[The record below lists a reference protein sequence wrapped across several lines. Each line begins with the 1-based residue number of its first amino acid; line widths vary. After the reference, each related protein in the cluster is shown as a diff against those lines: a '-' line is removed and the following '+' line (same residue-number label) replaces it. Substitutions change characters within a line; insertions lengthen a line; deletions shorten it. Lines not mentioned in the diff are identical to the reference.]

1 MSLKE
6 RVDGLLSAAVER
18 GDVPGV
24 VAVVVDRE
32 GVVYEGAFGK
42 RNLATGEP
50 MTLDTVCWIASMT
63 KAITGACTMQMVEQG
78 KLDLDA
84 PADQWV
90 PMLKE
95 AQVLEGW
102 DDEGKPKLRP
112 PVRPITLRQLLTH
125 TAGFS
130 YEFWSADIL
139 RYQQVMGVPGV
150 ASGKIA
156 ALTTPLL
163 FDPGERWEYG
173 INIDFAGLAVEAVS
187 GKKLGQYMQD
197 HLLGPLGMNDTAF
210 NIRPDM
216 RARLAVV
223 HARGED
229 GSLAPIAF
237 EIPQDPEFEM
247 GGGGLY
253 GTAGDYARFVRMVLN
268 RGELDGLRVLSA
280 ETVAL
285 MCQNAIGNLRVTPM
299 KSVMPQF
306 SNDAE
311 FFPGLPKGWG
321 LTWQINLEPAPT
333 GRPAGSLQ
341 WAGLANSYFWIDL
354 DHGIG
359 GIYLTQIVP
368 FADTKSLPL
377 FEAFETT
384 VYQSMH
390 PSLGSV

>member
-1 MSLKE
+1 MVLKE
-6 RVDGLLSAAVER
+6 RIDGLLGAAVER

-24 VAVVVDRE
+24 VAVVVNRE
-32 GVVYEGAFGK
+32 GVLYEGAFGK
-42 RNLATGEP
+42 RNLTTGAP
-50 MTLDTVCWIASMT
+50 MTIDTVCWIASMT

-84 PADQWV
+84 PAEQWV

-112 PVRPITLRQLLTH
+112 PTRPITLRQLLTH
-125 TAGFS
+125 MAGFS
-130 YEFWSADIL
+130 YEFWNADIL
-139 RYQQVMGVPGV
+139 RYQEVMGVPNI

-156 ALTTPLL
+156 ALKTPLL

-173 INIDFAGLAVEAVS
+173 ISIDFAGLAVEAVS
-187 GKKLGQYMQD
+187 GKKLSAYMQD

-210 NIRPDM
+210 KIRPDM
-216 RARLAVV
+216 RARLATI

-229 GSLAPIAF
+229 GALTPIEF
-237 EIPQDPEFEM
+237 ELPQDPEFDL

-268 RGELDGLRVLSA
+268 RGELDGVRVLDA
-280 ETVAL
+280 ETVDL
-285 MCQNAIGNLRVTPM
+285 MCQNAIGDLRVTPM
-299 KSVMPQF
+299 KTVMPQF

-321 LTWQINLEPAPT
+321 VTWQVNLEPAPT
-333 GRPAGSLQ
+333 GRSAGSLQ
-341 WAGLANSYFWIDL
+341 WAGIANSYFWIDPVR
-354 DHGIG
+354 GIG
-359 GIYLTQIVP
+359 GVYMTQILP

-377 FEAFETT
+377 FEAFETE
-384 VYQSMH
+384 VYRALS
-390 PSLGSV
+390 

>member
-1 MSLKE
+1 MVLKE
-6 RVDGLLSAAVER
+6 RMDGLLGAAVER

-24 VAVVVDRE
+24 VAVVVDRK
-32 GVVYEGAFGK
+32 GVLYEGAFGK
-42 RNLATGEP
+42 RNLTTGEP
-50 MTLDTVCWIASMT
+50 MTIDTVCWIASMT
-63 KAITGACTMQMVEQG
+63 KAITGACTMQLVEQG

-84 PADQWV
+84 PAEQWI

-112 PVRPITLRQLLTH
+112 PTRPITLRQLLTH

-130 YEFWSADIL
+130 YEFWNADIL
-139 RYQQVMGVPGV
+139 RYQQVMGVPNI

-156 ALTTPLL
+156 ALKTPLL

-173 INIDFAGLAVEAVS
+173 ISIDFAGLAVEAVS
-187 GKKLGQYMQD
+187 GKKLSAYMQD
-197 HLLGPLGMNDTAF
+197 HLLSPLGMNDTAF
-210 NIRPDM
+210 KIRPDM
-216 RARLAVV
+216 RARLATI

-229 GSLAPIAF
+229 GALAPIEF
-237 EIPQDPEFEM
+237 ELPQDPEFDL

-268 RGELDGLRVLSA
+268 RGELDGVRVLDA
-280 ETVAL
+280 ETVDL
-285 MCQNAIGNLRVTPM
+285 MCQNAIGDLRVTPM
-299 KSVMPQF
+299 KTVMPQF

-321 LTWQINLEPAPT
+321 VTWQVNLEPAPT
-333 GRPAGSLQ
+333 GRSAGSLQ
-341 WAGLANSYFWIDL
+341 WAGIANSYFWIDPVR
-354 DHGIG
+354 GIG
-359 GIYLTQIVP
+359 GVYMTQILP

-377 FEAFETT
+377 FEAFETE
-384 VYQSMH
+384 VYRA
-390 PSLGSV
+390 LG

>member
-42 RNLATGEP
+42 RNLVTGEP

-63 KAITGACTMQMVEQG
+63 KSITGACTMQMVEQG

-84 PADQWV
+84 PASRWV
-90 PMLKE
+90 PMLADAK
-95 AQVLEGW
+95 VLEGW
-102 DDEGKPKLRP
+102 DAEGKPKLRP
-112 PVRPITLRQLLTH
+112 PTRPITLRQLLTH

-139 RYQQVMGVPGV
+139 RYQEVMGVPGI
-150 ASGKIA
+150 ASGKLA

-187 GKKLGQYMQD
+187 GKRLSQYMQE

-210 NIRPDM
+210 KIRPDM
-216 RARLAVV
+216 RARLATV

-229 GSLAPIAF
+229 GTLTPMAF
-237 EIPQDPEFEM
+237 ELPQDPEFDL

-253 GTAGDYARFVRMVLN
+253 GTAGDYARFIRMVLN
-268 RGELDGLRVLSA
+268 RGELDGARVLNA
-280 ETVAL
+280 ETVDL
-285 MCQNAIGNLRVTPM
+285 MCQNAIGDLRVTMM

-321 LTWQINLEPAPT
+321 LTWQVNLEPAPT
-333 GRPAGSLQ
+333 GRSAGSLQ

-354 DHGIG
+354 QRGLG
-359 GIYLTQIVP
+359 GVYLTQITP

-377 FEAFETT
+377 FEAFETA
-384 VYQSMH
+384 VYQSM
-390 PSLGSV
+390 

>member
-6 RVDGLLSAAVER
+6 RVDGLLSAAIEQ

-42 RNLATGEP
+42 RNLVTGEP
-50 MTLDTVCWIASMT
+50 MTADTVCWIASMT

-84 PADQWV
+84 PASQWV
-90 PMLKE
+90 PLLAE

-102 DDEGKPKLRP
+102 DEEGKPKLRP
-112 PVRPITLRQLLTH
+112 PARPITLRQLLTH

-130 YEFWSADIL
+130 YEFWNADVL
-139 RYQQVMGVPGV
+139 RYMEVMGVPTV

-156 ALTTPLL
+156 SLATPLF

-173 INIDFAGLAVEAVS
+173 ISIDFAGLAVEAVS
-187 GKKLGQYMQD
+187 GKRLSQYMQE

-210 NIRPDM
+210 KIRPDM
-216 RARLAVV
+216 RARLATI

-229 GSLAPIAF
+229 GTLTPMEF
-237 EIPQDPEFEM
+237 ELPQEPEFDL

-253 GTAGDYARFVRMVLN
+253 GTAGDYARFMRMVLN
-268 RGELDGLRVLSA
+268 RGELDGVRVLNA
-280 ETVAL
+280 ETVDL
-285 MCQNAIGNLRVTPM
+285 MCQNAIGDLRVTVM

-354 DHGIG
+354 QHGIG
-359 GIYLTQIVP
+359 GVYLTQITP
-368 FADTKSLPL
+368 FADVKSLPL
-377 FEAFETT
+377 FEAFETA
-384 VYQSMH
+384 VYQSM
-390 PSLGSV
+390 

>member
-1 MSLKE
+1 
-6 RVDGLLSAAVER
+6 VDDLLGAAIER

-32 GVVYEGAFGK
+32 GTLYEGAFGK
-42 RNLATGEP
+42 RNLTTGEP

-95 AQVLEGW
+95 AKVLEGW
-102 DDEGKPKLRP
+102 DDEGRPKLRP
-112 PVRPITLRQLLTH
+112 PTRSITLHQLLTH

-130 YEFWSADIL
+130 YEFWSADVL
-139 RYQQVMGVPGV
+139 RYQEVMGVPNV

-173 INIDFAGLAVEAVS
+173 ISIDFAGLAVEAVS
-187 GKKLGQYMQD
+187 GRKLSQYMQD

-210 NIRPDM
+210 KIRPDM
-216 RARLAVV
+216 RARLATV

-229 GSLAPIAF
+229 GALAPMEF
-237 EIPQDPEFEM
+237 ELPQDAEFDL

-253 GTAGDYARFVRMVLN
+253 STVRDYARFVRMVLN
-268 RGELDGLRVLSA
+268 RGELDGVRVLDA
-280 ETVAL
+280 ETVDL
-285 MCQNAIGNLRVTPM
+285 MCQNAIGDLRVMPM
-299 KSVMPQF
+299 KSVMPRF

-321 LTWQINLEPAPT
+321 LTWQINLQPAPT
-333 GRPAGSLQ
+333 GRSAGGLQ
-341 WAGLANSYFWIDL
+341 WAGIANSYFWIDPVR
-354 DHGIG
+354 GIG
-359 GIYLTQIVP
+359 GVYMTQILP

-377 FEAFETT
+377 FEAFETE
-384 VYQSMH
+384 VYRA
-390 PSLGSV
+390 LG

>member
-1 MSLKE
+1 MVLKE
-6 RVDGLLSAAVER
+6 RIDGLLGAAVER

-32 GVVYEGAFGK
+32 GVLYEGAFGK
-42 RNLATGEP
+42 RNLTTGEP
-50 MTLDTVCWIASMT
+50 MTPDTVCWIASMT
-63 KAITGACTMQMVEQG
+63 KSITGACTMQLVEQG

-84 PADQWV
+84 PAEQWV

-112 PVRPITLRQLLTH
+112 PTRPITLRQLLTH

-130 YEFWSADIL
+130 YEFWNADIL
-139 RYQQVMGVPGV
+139 RYQEVMGVPNI
-150 ASGKIA
+150 ATGKIA
-156 ALTTPLL
+156 ALKTPLL

-173 INIDFAGLAVEAVS
+173 ISIDFAGLAVEAVS
-187 GKKLGQYMQD
+187 GKKLSAYMQE

-210 NIRPDM
+210 KIRPDM
-216 RARLAVV
+216 RARLATI

-229 GSLAPIAF
+229 GALTPIEF
-237 EIPQDPEFEM
+237 ELPQDPEFDL

-268 RGELDGLRVLSA
+268 RGELDGVRVLDA
-280 ETVAL
+280 ETVDL
-285 MCQNAIGNLRVTPM
+285 MCQNVIGDLRVTPM
-299 KSVMPQF
+299 KTVMPQF

-321 LTWQINLEPAPT
+321 LTWQVNLEPAPT
-333 GRPAGSLQ
+333 GRSAGSLQ
-341 WAGLANSYFWIDL
+341 WAGIANSYFWIDPVR
-354 DHGIG
+354 GIG
-359 GIYLTQIVP
+359 GVYLTQILP

-377 FEAFETT
+377 FEAFETE
-384 VYQSMH
+384 VYRA
-390 PSLGSV
+390 LG

>member
-1 MSLKE
+1 MVLKE
-6 RVDGLLSAAVER
+6 RIDGLLGAAVER

-24 VAVVVDRE
+24 VAVVVDRK
-32 GVVYEGAFGK
+32 GVLYEGAFGK
-42 RNLATGEP
+42 RNLTTGEP
-50 MTLDTVCWIASMT
+50 MTPDTVCWIASMT
-63 KAITGACTMQMVEQG
+63 KAITGACTMQLVEQG

-84 PADQWV
+84 PAEQWV

-102 DDEGKPKLRP
+102 DAEGKPKLRP
-112 PVRPITLRQLLTH
+112 PTRPITLRQLLTH

-130 YEFWSADIL
+130 YEFWNADIL
-139 RYQQVMGVPGV
+139 RYQEVMGVPNI

-156 ALTTPLL
+156 ALKTPLL

-173 INIDFAGLAVEAVS
+173 ISIDFAGLAVEAVS
-187 GKKLGQYMQD
+187 GKKLSAYMQD

-210 NIRPDM
+210 KIRPDM
-216 RARLAVV
+216 RARLATI

-229 GSLAPIAF
+229 GALTPIEF
-237 EIPQDPEFEM
+237 ELPQDPEFDL

-268 RGELDGLRVLSA
+268 RGELDGVRVLDA
-280 ETVAL
+280 ETVDL
-285 MCQNAIGNLRVTPM
+285 MCQNAIGDLRVTPM
-299 KSVMPQF
+299 KTVMPQF

-321 LTWQINLEPAPT
+321 LTWQVNLEPAPT
-333 GRPAGSLQ
+333 GRSAGSLQ
-341 WAGLANSYFWIDL
+341 WAGIANSYFWIDPVR
-354 DHGIG
+354 GIG
-359 GIYLTQIVP
+359 GVYLTQILP

-377 FEAFETT
+377 FEAFETE
-384 VYQSMH
+384 VYRA
-390 PSLGSV
+390 LG

>member
-1 MSLKE
+1 MVLKE
-6 RVDGLLSAAVER
+6 RIDGLLGAAVER

-24 VAVVVDRE
+24 VAVVVDRK
-32 GVVYEGAFGK
+32 GVLYEGAFGK
-42 RNLATGEP
+42 RNLTTGEP
-50 MTLDTVCWIASMT
+50 MTPDTVCWIASMT

-84 PADQWV
+84 PAEQWV

-112 PVRPITLRQLLTH
+112 PTRPITLRQLLTH

-130 YEFWSADIL
+130 YEFWNADIL
-139 RYQQVMGVPGV
+139 RYQEVMGVPNI

-156 ALTTPLL
+156 ALKTPLL

-173 INIDFAGLAVEAVS
+173 ISIDFAGLAVEAVS
-187 GKKLGQYMQD
+187 GKKLSAYMQD

-210 NIRPDM
+210 KIRPDM
-216 RARLAVV
+216 RARLATI

-229 GSLAPIAF
+229 GALAPMEF
-237 EIPQDPEFEM
+237 ELPQDPEFDL

-268 RGELDGLRVLSA
+268 RGELDGVRVLDA
-280 ETVAL
+280 ETVDL
-285 MCQNAIGNLRVTPM
+285 MCQNAIGDLRVTPM
-299 KSVMPQF
+299 KTVMPQF

-321 LTWQINLEPAPT
+321 VTWQVNLEPAPT
-333 GRPAGSLQ
+333 GRSAGSLQ
-341 WAGLANSYFWIDL
+341 WAGIANSYFWIDPVR
-354 DHGIG
+354 GIG
-359 GIYLTQIVP
+359 GVYLTQILP

-377 FEAFETT
+377 FEAFETE
-384 VYQSMH
+384 VYRA
-390 PSLGSV
+390 LG

>member
-1 MSLKE
+1 MVLKE
-6 RVDGLLSAAVER
+6 RIDGLLGAAVER

-24 VAVVVDRE
+24 VAVVVNRE
-32 GVVYEGAFGK
+32 GVLYEGAFGK
-42 RNLATGEP
+42 RNLTTGAP
-50 MTLDTVCWIASMT
+50 MTIDTVCWIASMT

-84 PADQWV
+84 PAEQWV

-112 PVRPITLRQLLTH
+112 PTRPITLRQLLTH
-125 TAGFS
+125 MAGFS
-130 YEFWSADIL
+130 YEFWNADIL
-139 RYQQVMGVPGV
+139 RYQEVMGVPNI

-156 ALTTPLL
+156 ALKTPLL

-173 INIDFAGLAVEAVS
+173 ISIDFAGLAVEAVS
-187 GKKLGQYMQD
+187 GKKLSAYMQD
-197 HLLGPLGMNDTAF
+197 HLLSPLGMNDTAF
-210 NIRPDM
+210 KIRPDM
-216 RARLAVV
+216 RARLATI

-229 GSLAPIAF
+229 GALAPMEF
-237 EIPQDPEFEM
+237 ELPQDPEFDL

-268 RGELDGLRVLSA
+268 RGELDGVRVLDA
-280 ETVAL
+280 ETVDL
-285 MCQNAIGNLRVTPM
+285 MCQNAIGDLRVTPM
-299 KSVMPQF
+299 KTVMPQF

-321 LTWQINLEPAPT
+321 VTWQVNLEPAPT
-333 GRPAGSLQ
+333 GRSAGSLQ
-341 WAGLANSYFWIDL
+341 WAGIANSYFWIDPVR
-354 DHGIG
+354 GIG
-359 GIYLTQIVP
+359 GVYMTQILP

-377 FEAFETT
+377 FEAFETE
-384 VYQSMH
+384 VYRALS
-390 PSLGSV
+390 

>member
-6 RVDGLLSAAVER
+6 RVDGLLNAAVER

-24 VAVVVDRE
+24 VAVVVNRE
-32 GVVYEGAFGK
+32 GVLYEGAFGK
-42 RNLATGEP
+42 RNLTTGEP
-50 MTLDTVCWIASMT
+50 MTADTVCWIASMT

-78 KLDLDA
+78 KLDLDT
-84 PADQWV
+84 PADRWV

-102 DDEGKPKLRP
+102 SADGQPQLRP

-125 TAGFS
+125 TSGFS
-130 YEFWSADIL
+130 YEFWNADIL
-139 RYQQVMGVPGV
+139 RYQQVMGGPGV

-156 ALTTPLL
+156 SLSTPLL

-173 INIDFAGLAVEAVS
+173 IGIDFAGLAVEAVS
-187 GKKLGQYMQD
+187 GRRLSQYMQE

-210 NIRPDM
+210 RIRPDM
-216 RARLAVV
+216 RARLATV
-223 HARGED
+223 HARDEHGALTPMD
-229 GSLAPIAF
+229 F
-237 EIPQDPEFEM
+237 ELPQDAEFDL

-268 RGELDGLRVLSA
+268 RGELDGVRVLNA
-280 ETVAL
+280 ETVDL
-285 MCQNAIGNLRVTPM
+285 MCQNAIGDLRVTPM
-299 KSVMPQF
+299 KSVIPQF

-354 DHGIG
+354 EHGIG
-359 GIYLTQIVP
+359 GVYLTQITP
-368 FADTKSLPL
+368 FADVKSLPL
-377 FEAFETT
+377 FEAFEAA
-384 VYQSMH
+384 VYQSM
-390 PSLGSV
+390 V

>member
-1 MSLKE
+1 MVLKE
-6 RVDGLLSAAVER
+6 RMDGLLGAAVER

-24 VAVVVDRE
+24 VAVVVDRK
-32 GVVYEGAFGK
+32 GVLYEGAFGK
-42 RNLATGEP
+42 RNLTTGEP
-50 MTLDTVCWIASMT
+50 MTPDTVCWIASMT

-84 PADQWV
+84 PAEQWA

-112 PVRPITLRQLLTH
+112 PTRPITLRQLLTH

-130 YEFWSADIL
+130 YEFWNADIL
-139 RYQQVMGVPGV
+139 RYQEVMGVPNI
-150 ASGKIA
+150 ATGKIA
-156 ALTTPLL
+156 ALKTPLL

-173 INIDFAGLAVEAVS
+173 ISIDFAGLAVEAVS
-187 GKKLGQYMQD
+187 GKKLSAYMQD
-197 HLLGPLGMNDTAF
+197 HLLSPLGMNDTAF
-210 NIRPDM
+210 KIRPDM
-216 RARLAVV
+216 RARLATI

-229 GSLAPIAF
+229 GALAPIEF
-237 EIPQDPEFEM
+237 ELPQDPEFDL

-268 RGELDGLRVLSA
+268 RGELDGVRVLDA
-280 ETVAL
+280 ETVDL
-285 MCQNAIGNLRVTPM
+285 MCQNAIGDLRVTPM
-299 KSVMPQF
+299 KTVMPQF

-321 LTWQINLEPAPT
+321 VTWQVNLEPAPT
-333 GRPAGSLQ
+333 GRSAGSLQ
-341 WAGLANSYFWIDL
+341 WAGIANSYFWIDPVR
-354 DHGIG
+354 GIG
-359 GIYLTQIVP
+359 GVYMTQILP

-377 FEAFETT
+377 FEAFETE
-384 VYQSMH
+384 VYRA
-390 PSLGSV
+390 LG

>member
-1 MSLKE
+1 MVLKE
-6 RVDGLLSAAVER
+6 RIDGLLGAAVER

-24 VAVVVDRE
+24 VAVVVDRK
-32 GVVYEGAFGK
+32 GVLYEGAFGK
-42 RNLATGEP
+42 RNLTTGEP
-50 MTLDTVCWIASMT
+50 MTPDTVCWIASMT
-63 KAITGACTMQMVEQG
+63 KAITGACTMQLVEQG

-84 PADQWV
+84 PAEQWV

-112 PVRPITLRQLLTH
+112 PTRPITLRQLLTH

-130 YEFWSADIL
+130 YEFWNADIL
-139 RYQQVMGVPGV
+139 RYQEVMGVPNI

-156 ALTTPLL
+156 ALKTPLL

-173 INIDFAGLAVEAVS
+173 ISIDFAGLAVEAVS
-187 GKKLGQYMQD
+187 GKKLSAYMQD
-197 HLLGPLGMNDTAF
+197 HLLSPLGMNDTAF
-210 NIRPDM
+210 KIRPDM
-216 RARLAVV
+216 RARLATI

-229 GSLAPIAF
+229 GALAPIEF
-237 EIPQDPEFEM
+237 ELPQDPEFDL

-268 RGELDGLRVLSA
+268 RGELDGVRVLDA
-280 ETVAL
+280 ETVDL
-285 MCQNAIGNLRVTPM
+285 MCQNAIGDLRVTPM
-299 KSVMPQF
+299 KTVMPQF

-321 LTWQINLEPAPT
+321 VTWQVNLEPAPT
-333 GRPAGSLQ
+333 GRSAGSLQ
-341 WAGLANSYFWIDL
+341 WAGIANSYFWIDPVR
-354 DHGIG
+354 GIG
-359 GIYLTQIVP
+359 GVYMTQILP

-377 FEAFETT
+377 FEAFETE
-384 VYQSMH
+384 VYRTLS
-390 PSLGSV
+390 

>member
-1 MSLKE
+1 MVLKE
-6 RVDGLLSAAVER
+6 RIDGLLGAAVER

-24 VAVVVDRE
+24 VAVVVDRK
-32 GVVYEGAFGK
+32 GVLYEGAFGK
-42 RNLATGEP
+42 RNLTTGAP
-50 MTLDTVCWIASMT
+50 MTPDTVCWIASMT
-63 KAITGACTMQMVEQG
+63 KAITGACTMQLVEQG

-84 PADQWV
+84 PAEQWV

-112 PVRPITLRQLLTH
+112 PTRPITLRQLLTH

-130 YEFWSADIL
+130 YEFWNADIL
-139 RYQQVMGVPGV
+139 RYQEVMGMPNI

-156 ALTTPLL
+156 ALKTPLL

-173 INIDFAGLAVEAVS
+173 ISIDFAGLAVEAVS
-187 GKKLGQYMQD
+187 GKKLSAYMQD
-197 HLLGPLGMNDTAF
+197 HLLSPLGMNDTAF
-210 NIRPDM
+210 KIRSDM
-216 RARLAVV
+216 RARLATI

-229 GSLAPIAF
+229 GALAPIEF
-237 EIPQDPEFEM
+237 ELPQDPEFDL

-268 RGELDGLRVLSA
+268 RGELDGVRVLDA
-280 ETVAL
+280 ETVDL
-285 MCQNAIGNLRVTPM
+285 MCQNAIGDLRVTPM
-299 KSVMPQF
+299 KTVMPQF

-321 LTWQINLEPAPT
+321 VTWQVNLEPAPT
-333 GRPAGSLQ
+333 GRSAGSLQ
-341 WAGLANSYFWIDL
+341 WAGIANSYFWIDPVR
-354 DHGIG
+354 GIG
-359 GIYLTQIVP
+359 GVYMTQILP

-377 FEAFETT
+377 FEAFETE
-384 VYQSMH
+384 VYRA
-390 PSLGSV
+390 LG

>member
-42 RNLATGEP
+42 RNLVTGEP

-63 KAITGACTMQMVEQG
+63 KSITGACTMQMVEQG

-84 PADQWV
+84 PASQWV
-90 PMLKE
+90 PMLADAK
-95 AQVLEGW
+95 VLEGW

-112 PVRPITLRQLLTH
+112 PTRPITLRQLLTH

-139 RYQQVMGVPGV
+139 RYQEVMGVPGI
-150 ASGKIA
+150 ASGKLA

-187 GKKLGQYMQD
+187 GKRLSQYMQE

-210 NIRPDM
+210 KIRPDM
-216 RARLAVV
+216 RARLATV

-229 GSLAPIAF
+229 GTLTPMAF
-237 EIPQDPEFEM
+237 ELPQDPEFDL

-253 GTAGDYARFVRMVLN
+253 GTAGDYARFIRMVLN
-268 RGELDGLRVLSA
+268 RGELDGVRVLNA
-280 ETVAL
+280 ETVDL
-285 MCQNAIGNLRVTPM
+285 MCQNAIGDLRVTMM

-321 LTWQINLEPAPT
+321 LTWQVNLEPAPT
-333 GRPAGSLQ
+333 GRSAGSLQ

-354 DHGIG
+354 ERGIG
-359 GIYLTQIVP
+359 GVYLTQITP
-368 FADTKSLPL
+368 FADMKSLPL
-377 FEAFETT
+377 FEAFETA
-384 VYQSMH
+384 VYQSM
-390 PSLGSV
+390 

>member
-1 MSLKE
+1 MVLKE
-6 RVDGLLSAAVER
+6 RMDGLLGAAVER

-24 VAVVVDRE
+24 VAVVVDRK
-32 GVVYEGAFGK
+32 GVLYEGAFGK
-42 RNLATGEP
+42 RNLTTGEP
-50 MTLDTVCWIASMT
+50 MTPDTVCWIASMT
-63 KAITGACTMQMVEQG
+63 KAITGACTMQLVEQG

-84 PADQWV
+84 PAEQWV

-112 PVRPITLRQLLTH
+112 PTRPITLRQLLTH

-130 YEFWSADIL
+130 YEFWNADIL
-139 RYQQVMGVPGV
+139 RYQEVMGVPNI

-156 ALTTPLL
+156 ALKTPLL

-173 INIDFAGLAVEAVS
+173 ISIDFAGLAVEAVS
-187 GKKLGQYMQD
+187 GKKLSAYMQD
-197 HLLGPLGMNDTAF
+197 HLLSPLGMNDTAF
-210 NIRPDM
+210 KIRPDM
-216 RARLAVV
+216 RARLATI

-229 GSLAPIAF
+229 GALAPIEF
-237 EIPQDPEFEM
+237 ELPQDPEFDL

-268 RGELDGLRVLSA
+268 RGELDGVRVLDA
-280 ETVAL
+280 ETVDL
-285 MCQNAIGNLRVTPM
+285 MCQNAIGDLRVTPM
-299 KSVMPQF
+299 KTVMPQF

-321 LTWQINLEPAPT
+321 VTWQVNLEPAPT
-333 GRPAGSLQ
+333 GRSAGSLQ
-341 WAGLANSYFWIDL
+341 WAGIANSYFWIDPVR
-354 DHGIG
+354 GIG
-359 GIYLTQIVP
+359 GVYMTQILP

-377 FEAFETT
+377 FEAFETE
-384 VYQSMH
+384 VYRA
-390 PSLGSV
+390 LG

>member
-1 MSLKE
+1 MVLKE
-6 RVDGLLSAAVER
+6 RMDGLLGAAVER

-24 VAVVVDRE
+24 VAVVVDRK
-32 GVVYEGAFGK
+32 GVLYEGAFGK
-42 RNLATGEP
+42 RNLTTGEP
-50 MTLDTVCWIASMT
+50 MTPDTVCWIASMT
-63 KAITGACTMQMVEQG
+63 KAITGACTMQLVEQG

-84 PADQWV
+84 PAEQWV

-112 PVRPITLRQLLTH
+112 PTRPITLRQLLTH

-130 YEFWSADIL
+130 YEFWNADIL
-139 RYQQVMGVPGV
+139 RYQEVMGVPNI

-156 ALTTPLL
+156 ALKTPLL

-173 INIDFAGLAVEAVS
+173 ISIDFAGLAVEAVS
-187 GKKLGQYMQD
+187 GKKLSAYMQD

-210 NIRPDM
+210 KIRPDM
-216 RARLAVV
+216 RARLATI

-229 GSLAPIAF
+229 GALTPIEF
-237 EIPQDPEFEM
+237 ELPQDPEFDL

-268 RGELDGLRVLSA
+268 RGELDGVRVLDA
-280 ETVAL
+280 ETVDL
-285 MCQNAIGNLRVTPM
+285 MCQNVIGDLRVTPM
-299 KSVMPQF
+299 KTVMPQF

-321 LTWQINLEPAPT
+321 LTWQVNLEPAST
-333 GRPAGSLQ
+333 GRSAGSLQ
-341 WAGLANSYFWIDL
+341 WAGIANSYFWIDPVR
-354 DHGIG
+354 GIG
-359 GIYLTQIVP
+359 GVYMTQILP

-377 FEAFETT
+377 FEAFETE
-384 VYQSMH
+384 VYRA
-390 PSLGSV
+390 LG